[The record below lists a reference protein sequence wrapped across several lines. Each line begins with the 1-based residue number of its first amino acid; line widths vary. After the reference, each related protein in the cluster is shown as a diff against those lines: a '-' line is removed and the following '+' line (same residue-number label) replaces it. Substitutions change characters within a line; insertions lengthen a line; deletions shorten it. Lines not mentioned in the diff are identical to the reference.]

1 MGPVPESCR
10 RSFIRGLTTWIME
23 DYQRICDR
31 RIHTLMLSTLLGRT
45 LLSISFLLTGVLCEG
60 GVLGLVTEVR
70 EDSVLCHGFNPMLI
84 FLRVLSLLLKSNVK
98 NVMISINTEIPL
110 IHKKILSIE
119 PEGKIYG
126 QNLSDHK
133 YGPEL

>member
-1 MGPVPESCR
+1 MTSLLSGSASPLPSPALEVMMGPVPESCR

-23 DYQRICDR
+23 DYYQRFCDR
-31 RIHTLMLSTLLGRT
+31 RIHSLMLSTLLGRT

-84 FLRVLSLLLKSNVK
+84 FLRVLSLLVKSNVK
-98 NVMISINTEIPL
+98 NVTISINTLNTIDSQ
-110 IHKKILSIE
+110 KK
-119 PEGKIYG
+119 
-126 QNLSDHK
+126 
-133 YGPEL
+133 

>member
-84 FLRVLSLLLKSNVK
+84 FLRVLSLLVKSNVK
-98 NVMISINTEIPL
+98 NVMISINT
-110 IHKKILSIE
+110 
-119 PEGKIYG
+119 
-126 QNLSDHK
+126 
-133 YGPEL
+133 

>member
-1 MGPVPESCR
+1 MTSPLSASASPLPSPALEVMMGPVPESCR

-23 DYQRICDR
+23 DYYQRICER

-98 NVMISINTEIPL
+98 NVMISINT
-110 IHKKILSIE
+110 
-119 PEGKIYG
+119 
-126 QNLSDHK
+126 
-133 YGPEL
+133 

>member
-1 MGPVPESCR
+1 MTSLLSGSASPLPSPALEVMMGPVPESCL

-31 RIHTLMLSTLLGRT
+31 RIHTLGST

-84 FLRVLSLLLKSNVK
+84 FLRVLSLLVKSNVK
-98 NVMISINTEIPL
+98 NVMISINT
-110 IHKKILSIE
+110 
-119 PEGKIYG
+119 
-126 QNLSDHK
+126 
-133 YGPEL
+133 

>member
-1 MGPVPESCR
+1 MKSPLSGSVSPLPSPALEVMMGPVPESCR

-84 FLRVLSLLLKSNVK
+84 FLRVLSLLVKSNVK
-98 NVMISINTEIPL
+98 NVMISINT
-110 IHKKILSIE
+110 
-119 PEGKIYG
+119 
-126 QNLSDHK
+126 
-133 YGPEL
+133 

>member
-1 MGPVPESCR
+1 MTSLLSGSASPLPSPALEVMMGPVPESCL

-84 FLRVLSLLLKSNVK
+84 FLRVLSLLVKSDVQNI
-98 NVMISINTEIPL
+98 MISINT
-110 IHKKILSIE
+110 
-119 PEGKIYG
+119 
-126 QNLSDHK
+126 
-133 YGPEL
+133 